1 MKPFKIQK
9 ILTPVDLSDNSL
21 LALEHGIFMA
31 KLFKADIILAHIVE
45 QSSFSFSNS
54 PQAINPQVESKLKDL
69 ADEVKIKSGGKVEV
83 VIKYGKI
90 SKKIVEAVKEKNV
103 DLVIMGTHGVSG
115 FEEFFSGSNSFRVV
129 TESPCP
135 VISVQTHSQKIGF
148 HEKLLP
154 IDNSAPSREKVSYA
168 VEIAKHYGAKIHLL
182 GILSVE
188 DNAIVAKFNRMFDQI
203 EDYLKQN
210 DLKFTS
216 ELVYGD
222 NIASLTMKYGEKINA
237 DLIVIMTEQEENLT
251 GLLLGPFAQQVVNR
265 SKIPVMSITPKINH
279 EGGAVNFMAG
289 GA

>member
-1 MKPFKIQK
+1 MKPFKIK
-9 ILTPVDLSDNSL
+9 RILTPVDLSENSL
-21 LALEHGIFMA
+21 LALEHGVFMA
-31 KLFKADIILAHIVE
+31 KLFKADIVLAHIVE
-45 QSSFSFSNS
+45 QPSFSFSSTPHTIS
-54 PQAINPQVESKLKDL
+54 PEVEGKLKEL
-69 ADEVKIKSGGKVEV
+69 ADSVKIKSGGKVEII
-83 VIKYGKI
+83 IKYGKI
-90 SKKIVEAVKEKNV
+90 SKKIVEAVKEKDI

-135 VISVQTHSQKIGF
+135 VISVQTHSQKLGF
-148 HEKLLP
+148 HDILLP
-154 IDNSAPSREKVSYA
+154 IDNSAASREKVSYA

-188 DNAIVAKFNRMFDQI
+188 DNAVVAKFNRMFDQV
-203 EDYLKQN
+203 EDYIKQN

-222 NIASLTMKYGEKINA
+222 NIAALTMKYGEKINA